1 MELNEKTYEPFFMS
15 YIDNEL
21 SAAQRQAVDNF
32 VQSNLAY
39 EQVLQDFKNSVIIPQ
54 DIEFEDKSVL
64 YRFDQMDAKLS
75 MDFKKT
81 LYKKE
86 TTPIR
91 NLWNKNLLRYSSI
104 AAVLILILGTAVN
117 YTAHKDN
124 LIIAS
129 TSNKITQPVT
139 IAQDNHTATANT
151 ILVNP
156 ALIIPHLSQTI
167 VALKEN
173 TLKLIETATKT
184 TSLMVP
190 LAVQD
195 NAIFSSSTA
204 MQTNPIIEASE
215 AIVSIEKDQINSSAY
230 KTVLNESIYPT
241 ESFQE
246 INVNESDRVIY
257 ISSIEIDSDKIRGFT
272 RRLNTLFKRNKTDKQ

>member
-54 DIEFEDKSVL
+54 DIEFEDKSIL
-64 YRFDQMDAKLS
+64 YRFDQMDAKLT

-91 NLWNKNLLRYSSI
+91 NLWNQNLLRYSSI
-104 AAVLILILGTAVN
+104 AAVFILILGTAVN

-151 ILVNP
+151 ILVKP

-167 VALKEN
+167 IALKEN
-173 TLKLIETATKT
+173 TLKLIETASKT

-195 NAIFSSSTA
+195 NAIFSSSSA
-204 MQTNPIIEASE
+204 IQTNPTIEASE
-215 AIVSIEKDQINSSAY
+215 AIVSIEKDQINSSVY

-257 ISSIEIDSDKIRGFT
+257 ISSIEIDSDKIREFT